1 MSLQIKRSTT
11 QNVKL
16 YHLLVISTNL
26 WFGASSWLYVWRRFM
41 TFGQLGWVD
50 GVGFAF
56 SLLLDIPTGALA
68 DIIGKRLTLIIS
80 NILALIGILLI
91 AFADNLAAI
100 FIGNMI
106 TQLGWAMFSGS
117 SDAILYDSLVVDKQ
131 EHMFDRVLAKAN
143 QYMSYAASFGYF
155 FGGLLYAWHWRL
167 PHIVWGLSYIPAILC
182 SFLLVEPKVERSH
195 FSAREYIKK
204 IRLGV
209 QELLLPQ
216 LRKYILL
223 IFVLLGVYFLYTW
236 GFVRPAI
243 ATSFGFYSKEQS
255 IILPIITLSC
265 AFLIQYLPA
274 VRRRISNFTG
284 LTILALIMAFGFFL
298 SAFPIRYWGIIPMF
312 LIALAG
318 KFASPWVSIVVNRE
332 ISSHY
337 RATTLS
343 TISLL
348 SKVPYVLVAVLI
360 GEAAEK
366 NMLSEFTL
374 GLAGTILV
382 VTVISALIL
391 LFFRSR
397 RNLSASRLG

>member
-1 MSLQIKRSTT
+1 MLFPFKRSTA

-16 YHLLVISTNL
+16 YHLLIISTNL

-80 NILALIGILLI
+80 NVLALIGILLI

-117 SDAILYDSLVVDKQ
+117 SDAILYDSLLADNR
-131 EHMFDRVLAKAN
+131 EHLFDRILAKAN

-155 FGGLLYAWHWRL
+155 FGGMLYAWHWRL
-167 PHIVWGLSYIPAILC
+167 PHIIWGLSYVPAILC
-182 SFLLVEPKVERSH
+182 SYLLVEPHVERSH
-195 FSAREYIKK
+195 FSARAYLKK

-223 IFVLLGVYFLYTW
+223 VFVLLGVYFLYTW

-255 IILPIITLSC
+255 IILPIVTLSC

-274 VRRRISNFTG
+274 IRTRISNFTG

-298 SAFPIRYWGIIPMF
+298 SAFPIGYWGIIPMF

-360 GEAAEK
+360 GEAAEN
-366 NMLSEFTL
+366 NMLSQFTL
-374 GLAGTILV
+374 GLAGTILLV
-382 VTVISALIL
+382 AVISALIL
-391 LFFRSR
+391 LFFRLKKK
-397 RNLSASRLG
+397 LSANRLG